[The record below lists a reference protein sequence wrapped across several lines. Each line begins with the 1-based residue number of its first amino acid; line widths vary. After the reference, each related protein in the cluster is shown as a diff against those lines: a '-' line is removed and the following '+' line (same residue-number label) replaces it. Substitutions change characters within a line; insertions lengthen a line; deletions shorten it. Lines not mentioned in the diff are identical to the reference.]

1 MAPIRR
7 SSRPS
12 PPWETLS
19 LTQLMQ
25 QRCRERV
32 LVDPLEWTDVHL
44 ELLQCRFEEAQSAPL
59 RKEHEDEVDEMLL
72 PFEYRGPVE
81 ELSTYKFSVER
92 ENLMSS
98 IIDSEGSPLTCNRF
112 AIAFYY
118 NCLRVRYLP
127 GCQSFISSRYEAKV
141 IEGVRDTW
149 SAPVALVMIDRETI
163 AQCRRKQTEHYAGRG
178 WTSMK
183 GLHLRHLKRVTPS
196 DPLRDPYLVAILL
209 AIACHQ
215 RHHTCPTIQTKD
227 SYWAQVLM
235 TDRGDECVHLFAAH
249 ISSDYLNK
257 FDYPAAK
264 PPKSAQHPLSHYED
278 AVRQMFCDKASR
290 SSKPQPVHPSVAQ
303 APPHL
308 VHAKQRALLI
318 CGNEPDMEPCG
329 AAGQY
334 SPLFACLNRCVA
346 IPST

>member
-127 GCQSFISSRYEAKV
+127 GCRSFISSRYEAKV
-141 IEGVRDTW
+141 IEGVRDIW

-257 FDYPAAK
+257 FDYPSTK
-264 PPKSAQHPLSHYED
+264 PPKSAQHPLVIHHLPVQIKPYDTFRRRLFTVILHPAEYYAKVPFRRSE
-278 AVRQMFCDKASR
+278 RLSR
-290 SSKPQPVHPSVAQ
+290 PIW
-303 APPHL
+303 L
-308 VHAKQRALLI
+308 R
-318 CGNEPDMEPCG
+318 
-329 AAGQY
+329 
-334 SPLFACLNRCVA
+334 
-346 IPST
+346 